1 MKIHIVQ
8 HDILTLRPEDNLA
21 WIESVLDSQA
31 SRDALLTV
39 FPSCTV
45 CGAPLF
51 AAAGQLDVQK
61 QAQDVLQRLVERSEH
76 RAFIVGLPL
85 TVQDK
90 GLCNALVFVQN
101 GAIRAVV
108 TKKYLGV
115 DEQRHFVRGEGVQVV
130 DFHDERLAIGFYED
144 MKELVKG
151 HVDRPD
157 TVVCCG
163 SQVFDYRKPYRIRYR
178 MIKTVEAL
186 GASVVYVN
194 RTGCE
199 GPFLHAGGSMAMNA
213 AGGLLAQ
220 LPYFEEASVTIDT
233 QLIDT
238 VEDTRPEAVEL
249 VYKGLVCGLRDYFR
263 KNGLWQPG
271 LSDSPRAV
279 LGLSGGIDSA
289 LVATLAVDALGPQ
302 CVHGLL
308 MPSQYSTD
316 HSVADAVALAQNLG
330 MSYDIV
336 PIKPMFDQ
344 FRSAL
349 EPVFAGRPEDV
360 TEENLQARIR
370 GTLVM
375 SYANKFGALA
385 LNTTNRSEAAMGY
398 GTLYGVVNK
407 RYKPASALSKA
418 MGGVTESIGGAV
430 DGLRQNVKKIGIGIG
445 AIAVIAVALWLFNS
459 IGGKSPST
467 DSAVTVVDTTSQLSD
482 TEELGGTVEK
492 KQFSNA
498 VLGDYLYTGPVNK
511 AGNPDGKGEAVF
523 LNKSGKPEART
534 YKGDFVDGVFESDYA
549 EYVFYGDTYSG
560 SFKSNY
566 YEKGT
571 LRLADSGEYFEGY
584 FSKGQP
590 HTGTWY
596 NKQGKVLEKI
606 GQ

>member
-1 MKIHIVQ
+1 MSDV
-8 HDILTLRPEDNLA
+8 R
-21 WIESVLDSQA
+21 IE
-31 SRDALLTV
+31 RE
-39 FPSCTV
+39 
-45 CGAPLF
+45 LF
-51 AAAGQLDVQK
+51 
-61 QAQDVLQRLVERSEH
+61 R
-76 RAFIVGLPL
+76 
-85 TVQDK
+85 
-90 GLCNALVFVQN
+90 
-101 GAIRAVV
+101 
-108 TKKYLGV
+108 
-115 DEQRHFVRGEGVQVV
+115 
-130 DFHDERLAIGFYED
+130 
-144 MKELVKG
+144 
-151 HVDRPD
+151 
-157 TVVCCG
+157 
-163 SQVFDYRKPYRIRYR
+163 
-178 MIKTVEAL
+178 
-186 GASVVYVN
+186 
-194 RTGCE
+194 
-199 GPFLHAGGSMAMNA
+199 
-213 AGGLLAQ
+213 
-220 LPYFEEASVTIDT
+220 
-233 QLIDT
+233 
-238 VEDTRPEAVEL
+238 
-249 VYKGLVCGLRDYFR
+249 
-263 KNGLWQPG
+263 
-271 LSDSPRAV
+271 
-279 LGLSGGIDSA
+279 
-289 LVATLAVDALGPQ
+289 
-302 CVHGLL
+302 
-308 MPSQYSTD
+308 
-316 HSVADAVALAQNLG
+316 
-330 MSYDIV
+330 
-336 PIKPMFDQ
+336 
-344 FRSAL
+344 
-349 EPVFAGRPEDV
+349 
-360 TEENLQARIR
+360 
-370 GTLVM
+370 
-375 SYANKFGALA
+375 
-385 LNTTNRSEAAMGY
+385 GY